1 MSATVFLFDSLATD
15 TTEVTVVD
23 RTGHQHTPTRE
34 ARERRPG
41 DELVERIVLRCGH
54 EEATFLGAPAWRLAA
69 LMLRDLGYRAGL
81 GLSLEVSFSV
91 RFGDGVNYT
100 GTLKVSRS
108 KRPDLAAWCR
118 TPEAF
123 QQSFA
128 PDMDVNRH
136 RGTLRSMLRLFLK
149 TYEIPT
155 TTARIAAALAFTTRH

>member
-1 MSATVFLFDSLATD
+1 MSATAVFLSSD
-15 TTEVTVVD
+15 TTDVTVVD
-23 RTGHQHTPTRE
+23 RAGRRHTPT
-34 ARERRPG
+34 RERRPG
-41 DELVERIVLRCGH
+41 DEMVERIILRCGQ

-69 LMLRDLGYRAGL
+69 LMLKDWGYRAPVGQ
-81 GLSLEVSFSV
+81 SLEAAFSV

-108 KRPDLAAWCR
+108 KRPDLAAHCR

-123 QQSFA
+123 GAAFA
-128 PDMDVNRH
+128 PELPIKQVK
-136 RGTLRSMLRLFLK
+136 SMLRFFLQ